1 MWQQDGVLVRV
12 PASTANLG
20 PGFDTLGMALHL
32 HLWIAMKP
40 AETTV
45 IRLHG
50 SELAGIPTD
59 ESNLIYRVAHSV
71 FRAAGV
77 EGRPLEMDVY
87 SEIPLTRGLGSSA
100 SAIIGG
106 LYAANALIG
115 HPLSQEQLFNMAT
128 LIERHPDNVGASLF
142 GGIIA
147 AAWDGEQTEHIRIEP
162 HGDLST
168 VVAIPQFQLETK
180 MARNVLPA
188 HVSLADA
195 VFNISRSSLLVAALS
210 SGQLHVIATAMR
222 DRLHQPYR
230 ASLIPGMPRI
240 LDEAPG
246 HGALGVA
253 LSGAGPTLLAFTD
266 KRRSNASLVSYMKE
280 TFLAHGV
287 EATVMEVE
295 ISREG
300 AVCCGTWDGISSVLA
315 ARINL

>member
-20 PGFDTLGMALHL
+20 PGFDTLGMALDL

-40 AETTV
+40 AEATV

-59 ESNLIYRVAHSV
+59 ESNLIYRIAHSV
-71 FRAAGV
+71 FSAAGV

-87 SEIPLTRGLGSSA
+87 SDIPLTRGLGSSA

-115 HPLSQEQLFNMAT
+115 YPLTQEQLFNMAT

-147 AAWDGEQTEHIRIEP
+147 AAWDGERTEHIRIEP
-162 HGDLST
+162 HCNLST

-180 MARNVLPA
+180 LARNVLPKQ
-188 HVSLADA
+188 VSVADA
-195 VFNISRSSLLVAALS
+195 VFNISRSSLLVAALC
-210 SGQLHVIATAMR
+210 SGQFHVIETAMR

-230 ASLIPGMPRI
+230 APLIPGMSRI
-240 LDEAPG
+240 LDEATE

-266 KRRSNASLVSYMKE
+266 KRQSSALLVSYMKK

-287 EATVMEVE
+287 EAKVMEME

-300 AVCCGTWDGISSVLA
+300 AVCCGTWDNMSSVLA
-315 ARINL
+315 ARINY